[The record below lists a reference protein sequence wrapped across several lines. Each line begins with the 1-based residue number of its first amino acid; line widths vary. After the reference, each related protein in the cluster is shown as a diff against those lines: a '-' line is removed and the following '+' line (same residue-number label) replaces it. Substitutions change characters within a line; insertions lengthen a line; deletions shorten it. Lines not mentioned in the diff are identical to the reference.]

1 MLVSLFQYALY
12 LAYKVGPNPSFKRLV
27 MLSAS
32 TEDEKLLVSY
42 IGAFTA
48 AFRAAPASLSKAMG
62 GPSGLFLMIDAN
74 PVDTGNESRSKRN
87 SPTRDSPKLRGHG
100 HSYDGTHSKGGSSV
114 GGALIISSWFSS
126 CLVGCIDAWCLY

>member
-1 MLVSLFQYALY
+1 MY

-48 AFRAAPASLSKAMG
+48 AFRAAPASLSKSMG

-74 PVDTGNESRSKRN
+74 PVETQGEGRSKRN
-87 SPTRDSPKLRGHG
+87 SPTRDSPKLRGHT
-100 HSYDGTHSKGGSSV
+100 HSFDGTYSKGGSSV
-114 GGALIISSWFSS
+114 GGM
-126 CLVGCIDAWCLY
+126 LVFVMYQFIE